1 GGNGAKTG
9 GEDACMPPGMLLR
22 ADINSFLVGPFPA
35 GALDSLLLLADS
47 PGAGGVGR
55 DRLLANA
62 CYTTL
67 ASCGRAFTAPGDRA
81 AAESARPWASC
92 LCRPRRGPVFDCRT
106 STTGRGPS
114 NRRSDRRCD
123 HPSIWRSSPSGM
135 GRAD

>member
-1 GGNGAKTG
+1 S
-9 GEDACMPPGMLLR
+9 DACMPPSMLLR

-35 GALDSLLLLADS
+35 GALDSLLLLADP

-67 ASCGRAFTAPGDRA
+67 ASCGRAFTAPADRA
-81 AAESARPWASC
+81 AAESARPGAPC
-92 LCRPRRGPVFDCRT
+92 LGLP
-106 STTGRGPS
+106 GRGSFSACQSSPTGPAPP
-114 NRRSDRRCD
+114 NRRSDRRCG